1 MINSFVFEE
10 MEKGNILS
18 LLYIMMLCTVF
29 INKYWKK
36 CFFLNWQLAVKYLTH
51 WKSNS
56 FMNNKLNGNHPEVI
70 VNLLH
75 IIFLR
80 NTVKDCIQHWFLF
93 KPSSLYF
100 ATSCKKK
107 TKKPKTNQKALP
119 QTTLLCFGS
128 IFHPLEYILWQ
139 EKSRSS
145 VYGIH
150 VEQNEKK
157 CMTLFYQEKLFV
169 LSWKAKSL
177 YLDWYFIYMFT
188 LRDMLQ

>member
-107 TKKPKTNQKALP
+107 QKQTKKHCPKQPFCVLAAFFIPLNTFYDRKKAGP
-119 QTTLLCFGS
+119 QYMEFMLNRMKKNAWHCFIRKS
-128 IFHPLEYILWQ
+128 SLFYHEKLSHYILTD
-139 EKSRSS
+139 
-145 VYGIH
+145 I
-150 VEQNEKK
+150 
-157 CMTLFYQEKLFV
+157 LFTCL
-169 LSWKAKSL
+169 L
-177 YLDWYFIYMFT
+177 
-188 LRDMLQ
+188 